1 MMTVVENIPTFL
13 HVAVGLF
20 ISGLIQFLFPIN
32 QIVFYFVA
40 GISGLLLLLYIVMT
54 VLQNFWAECPYRT
67 PFSVRICSPCTRRR
81 ITREDKAQD
90 LSSEASKRRIK
101 KDLCWTLDSLKTDS
115 ELEPF
120 VAGLPTLLSVPA
132 GQKGSQETL
141 NAMIAILGNHGL
153 TYRIARLLHT
163 CIPPTT
169 LSDDLRIKRATICLK
184 AVSAICSVEKIGI
197 NQSIQLIRHLGNG
210 QFSAALL
217 GFGKSHLSS
226 EVKTI
231 GTLIAKKIEQ
241 GATVKENKMVQ
252 IPLSVV
258 IAISEILERFELL
271 KRVDSKGEFA
281 SSLLDEFS
289 DIFTLYSKENGEPSA
304 QKQMWVQEFSKRII
318 EAQVGQAP
326 WLPTRRLDVIQS
338 LVKFRAKGHPAMTQR
353 ANCASAFLAIQ
364 MQHYVL
370 GYSIP
375 YYMPNAVKALI
386 EFGTVLSGDTLGV
399 QIINE
404 LCLGIQLKDNK
415 SGIVQSGWEEQNKW
429 KPFRGKQMKAFGKV
443 PPGSAEDR
451 GRLENL
457 VIKDENGKPVEEEGE
472 PVKEEG
478 EPVKEKGKPV
488 TKGYWG
494 RVLISRGR
502 TAILVIFLS
511 SMKDSLP
518 PKDTFDLTLETLKII
533 TSGLTAAY
541 SSSSTQTLLID
552 LVGKVSGVLH
562 TDPMQQGRSSDP
574 SQDQGARNE
583 EEEGDVIQEIPV
595 GVADA
600 GGASASISNTT
611 EQSPNTANYIPP
623 MLQVLLDVIGTIAHP
638 DSIEKAKGVVT
649 TIKENFSI
657 VHTDADRALAK
668 VRSFLLCSGTTES
681 E

>member
-32 QIVFYFVA
+32 RIVFGFVV

-54 VLQNFWAECPYRT
+54 VLRNFWAECPYRT

-81 ITREDKAQD
+81 ITCEDKAQD
-90 LSSEASKRRIK
+90 LSSEASKRRIE
-101 KDLCWTLDSLKTDS
+101 KDLRWTLDSLKTDS

-141 NAMIAILGNHGL
+141 DAMIAILEKHGL

-163 CIPPTT
+163 CVPPTT
-169 LSDDLRIKRATICLK
+169 LSDDLRIKRATICLN
-184 AVSAICSVEKIGI
+184 AIHAICSVEKIKIGK
-197 NQSIQLIRHLGNG
+197 SIELIRHLGNG

-217 GFGKSHLSS
+217 DFRTSSLSS

-241 GATVKENKMVQ
+241 GATAEKNKMVQ

-258 IAISEILERFELL
+258 IALSEILGGFELL
-271 KRVDSKGEFA
+271 KGVDSKGEFA

-289 DIFTLYSKENGEPSA
+289 DIFTLYSKANGEPSA
-304 QKQMWVQEFSKRII
+304 QKQKWVQEFSKRII

-326 WLPTRRLDVIQS
+326 WLPTRRLEVIQS
-338 LVKFRAKGHPAMTQR
+338 LVKFRDENHPAMTQH
-353 ANCASAFLAIQ
+353 ASCASAFLAIQ

-375 YYMPNAVKALI
+375 YYMPNAVEALTA
-386 EFGTVLSGDTLGV
+386 FGTVLSEDDSYV
-399 QIINE
+399 QINKE
-404 LCLGIQLKDNK
+404 VCLGIQFNGSK
-415 SGIVQSGWEEQNKW
+415 SGIVQAGWEEQNNW
-429 KPFRGKQMKAFGKV
+429 KRIRREKMMKAFGKV
-443 PPGSAEDR
+443 PSGSAEDQA
-451 GRLENL
+451 RLRDLE
-457 VIKDENGKPVEEEGE
+457 ITDENGKPVREEGKPVEEEG
-472 PVKEEG
+472 
-478 EPVKEKGKPV
+478 KPE
-488 TKGYWG
+488 YWE

-518 PKDTFDLTLETLKII
+518 PEDTFDLTRETLKII
-533 TSGLTAAY
+533 TNNLTAAY

-552 LVGKVSGVLH
+552 LVGKVTGDLL
-562 TDPMQQGRSSDP
+562 TYLEQQGRSSDP
-574 SQDQGARNE
+574 LQDQGAQNE
-583 EEEGDVIQEIPV
+583 KGEGDVIRKTPV

-600 GGASASISNTT
+600 GGAGASISNTT
-611 EQSPNTANYIPP
+611 TEFILP
-623 MLQVLLDVIGTIAHP
+623 MLQALLKVIGTIAHSA
-638 DSIEKAKGVVT
+638 SIEKAEEVVT
-649 TIKENFSI
+649 TIKTSLTADEFPT
-657 VHTDADRALAK
+657 VHTDADTALAE
-668 VRSFLLCSGTTES
+668 VRSFLLCSGATES